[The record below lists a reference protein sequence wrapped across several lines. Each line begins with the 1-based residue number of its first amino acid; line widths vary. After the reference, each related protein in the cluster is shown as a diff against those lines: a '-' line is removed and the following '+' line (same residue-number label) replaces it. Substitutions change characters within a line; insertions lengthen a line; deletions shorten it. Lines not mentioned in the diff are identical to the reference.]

1 MPDPADWQPT
11 PEQIAAD
18 QRRDVAEAVT
28 ELGSS
33 ATVLAVSERTFLH
46 PWVVVRRLKELGLSV
61 PGMDWK
67 PVKKDRTERQEA
79 SSIQSPTHGA

>member
-46 PWVVVRRLKELGLSV
+46 PWVVVRRLKELGLTTV
-61 PGMDWK
+61 PGMDWQ
-67 PVKKDRTERQEA
+67 PVKVPRSEKQKA
-79 SSIQSPTHGA
+79 NNMLK